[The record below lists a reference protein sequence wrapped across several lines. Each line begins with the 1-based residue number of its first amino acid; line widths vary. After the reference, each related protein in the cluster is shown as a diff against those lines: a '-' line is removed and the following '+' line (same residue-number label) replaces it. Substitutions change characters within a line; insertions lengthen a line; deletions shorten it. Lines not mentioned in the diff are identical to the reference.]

1 MRNAMNLIGL
11 CSLLVVLSIIPMVGF
26 DVIFQLY
33 SHFKK
38 LRMSRQDIRD
48 EYKQMEGDPHVKG
61 RLSQRAYHIVETV
74 AYCLVADFFCRL
86 AYSLHHKGYCP
97 CSGVGVGDGQRDALA
112 MLVGTDN
119 NEMPGTARA
128 CYQRRLYHKLH
139 HLFREM
145 LFLYNFIHCRNVLGL
160 FSFFQLSKL
169 ANFLPKPPIFIPIIA
184 FAQKQKKRRGNP
196 PHAIKANALRR
207 DNSCGG
213 RLCFCMPVA

>member
-1 MRNAMNLIGL
+1 MGNNGAT
-11 CSLLVVLSIIPMVGF
+11 
-26 DVIFQLY
+26 Y
-33 SHFKK
+33 SAAATHHGAHLFY
-38 LRMSRQDIRD
+38 L
-48 EYKQMEGDPHVKG
+48 GG
-61 RLSQRAYHIVETV
+61 LSQRAYHIVETV

-184 FAQKQKKRRGNP
+184 FAQKQKTKRQSAACLQSKRP
-196 PHAIKANALRR
+196 PAGH
-207 DNSCGG
+207 SCGG

>member
-1 MRNAMNLIGL
+1 MGNNGAHLFYLG
-11 CSLLVVLSIIPMVGF
+11 G
-26 DVIFQLY
+26 
-33 SHFKK
+33 
-38 LRMSRQDIRD
+38 
-48 EYKQMEGDPHVKG
+48 
-61 RLSQRAYHIVETV
+61 LSQRAYHIVETV

-184 FAQKQKKRRGNP
+184 FAQKQKNEEAIRRMP
-196 PHAIKANALRR
+196 PKQTPSGGTIPAEGVCVFVCLWLSFCCCRR
-207 DNSCGG
+207 NGACRETG
-213 RLCFCMPVA
+213 